1 MRRSRT
7 SPGNQHGERIERH
20 RVRPDSSRSVSSLG
34 RFLKSEEQM
43 SRRPQLALVALPLA
57 VCPPVAIAQ
66 APSPPGVHERELA
79 QIIRQAGYDCREVER
94 IEVRASPDPAFDSLR
109 PEVAICKNG
118 KKFLVTRSGRGGAN
132 ARPIVRP

>member
-1 MRRSRT
+1 
-7 SPGNQHGERIERH
+7 
-20 RVRPDSSRSVSSLG
+20 
-34 RFLKSEEQM
+34 M
-43 SRRPQLALVALPLA
+43 SRRPQLALVALPFA
-57 VCPPVAIAQ
+57 VCPPGAVAQ

-118 KKFLVTRSGRGGAN
+118 MKIPGNEIGPGRRQRQADRATASGRCLSE
-132 ARPIVRP
+132 